1 MARRQPAVPDK
12 DRYKLERKPLK
23 FKAGEVVF
31 VKKRFQYSG
40 RCNEVDEPL
49 VIQAA
54 PGYMDGC
61 GEHPWYYCIFLDG
74 SGGHVAE
81 NHMKGAQ

>member
-1 MARRQPAVPDK
+1 MARQPAVLDK
-12 DRYKLERKPLK
+12 DRYKPERKPLK

-31 VKKRFQYSG
+31 VKKGFRYSH
-40 RCNEVDEPL
+40 RWNDVNEPL
-49 VIQAA
+49 IIKAVA
-54 PGYMDGC
+54 GYMDGC
-61 GEHPWYYCIFLDG
+61 GDHPWYYCIFLDG